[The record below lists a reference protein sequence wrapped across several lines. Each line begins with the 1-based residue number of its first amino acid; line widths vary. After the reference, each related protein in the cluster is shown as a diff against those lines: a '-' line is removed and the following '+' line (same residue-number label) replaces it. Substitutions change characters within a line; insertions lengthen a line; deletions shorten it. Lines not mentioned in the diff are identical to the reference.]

1 MDPLEEATVNITYPS
16 EPVHRTEYDDREDLS
31 FVVIDAVA
39 IASGSSHAEIGPLND
54 VLGPEALCD
63 LFAPRTNGQ
72 GRSGGVISFHL
83 DGYRVVIDAATR
95 EVRVYE

>member
-1 MDPLEEATVNITYPS
+1 MNVNYPS
-16 EPVHRTEYDDREDLS
+16 EPIHRLEYDDREDLA

-39 IASGSSHAEIGPLND
+39 IASGSPHAEIGPLND
-54 VLGPEALCD
+54 VLDPEALCD
-63 LFAPRTNGQ
+63 LFASRADGQ
-72 GRSGGVISFHL
+72 GRSGGVISFRL